1 MISSASGLSYEA
13 TARDMSE
20 TNYSSARQSGI
31 EDDLTYD
38 EEKELLFQVLD
49 EIYETF
55 VISCWLKGIISG
67 NDFWNNI
74 RDYTAHEW
82 VVKPKRSMN
91 PAKEANANAT
101 MLKTGQKTFQQ
112 IYAKPGGTGN
122 RSLTRWMRQTGTLL
136 KRTLTWL
143 PCWREGQALRS
154 QKKRRER
161 RMERKPMHKNPG
173 GENDFC
179 PTRFMNA
186 NIRASGESGNERQF
200 ELSFSSE
207 EPYSRWYGVEIL
219 NHSGGYMDLTTSEYR
234 SRFV

>member
-20 TNYSSARQSGI
+20 TNYSSARQSWI

-67 NDFWNNI
+67 NDFWNHI

-82 VVKPKRSMN
+82 VVKPKRWID

-112 IYAKPGGTGN
+112 ICAENGRDWKQVIDEMDEANRYAAEKNIDLAAMLAGGPGAQEPEEEEGKKNGTK
-122 RSLTRWMRQTGTLL
+122 TD
-136 KRTLTWL
+136 
-143 PCWREGQALRS
+143 A
-154 QKKRRER
+154 
-161 RMERKPMHKNPG
+161 
-173 GENDFC
+173 
-179 PTRFMNA
+179 
-186 NIRASGESGNERQF
+186 
-200 ELSFSSE
+200 
-207 EPYSRWYGVEIL
+207 
-219 NHSGGYMDLTTSEYR
+219 
-234 SRFV
+234 